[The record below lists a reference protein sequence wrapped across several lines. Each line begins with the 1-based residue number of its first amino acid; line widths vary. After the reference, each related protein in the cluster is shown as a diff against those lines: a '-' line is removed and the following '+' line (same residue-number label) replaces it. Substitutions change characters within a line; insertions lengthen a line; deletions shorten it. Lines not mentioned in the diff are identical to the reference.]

1 MKLIIERM
9 KVRLQAWL
17 EGRAREMEARRVKRI
32 DREARKTIHLIE
44 HNGVMYVGVN
54 GVPLFAPIDLT
65 ESVIESVAQAR
76 KAYVDWMEEQAWR

>member
-32 DREARKTIHLIE
+32 DREARKTIQLME
-44 HNGVMYVGVN
+44 HNGLMYVGVN
-54 GVPLFAPIDLT
+54 GVPLFAAADLT
-65 ESVIESVAQAR
+65 EGVVESVAQAR
-76 KAYVDWMEEQAWR
+76 KAYADWMEEQAWR

>member
-32 DREARKTIHLIE
+32 DREARKAIQVME
-44 HNGVMYVGVN
+44 YNGVPYVAVN

-65 ESVIESVAQAR
+65 EGVVESVAQAR
-76 KAYVDWMEEQAWR
+76 KAYADWMEEQAWR

>member
-32 DREARKTIHLIE
+32 DREARKAIQVME
-44 HNGVMYVGVN
+44 YNGRMHVAVN
-54 GVPLFAPIDLT
+54 GVPLFAADDLT
-65 ESVIESVAQAR
+65 QGVVTSAAR
-76 KAYVDWMEEQAWR
+76 ARTAYADWMEEQTWR